1 MPTSKTRV
9 GSVDSPVDQPPRD
22 PLAPFTPEVRAWFS
36 GSFAEPTRAQVG
48 GWAAISAGS
57 HTLIHAPTGS
67 GKTLAAFLWCID
79 RLAVEPR
86 PVTPTTRVLY
96 VSPLK
101 ALAYDVERNLRAPL
115 AGIELAAERLGR
127 PVPRITMGTRTG
139 DTATDQRRR
148 LLKRP
153 PDILVT
159 TPESLY
165 LLLTS
170 GGRETLRGV
179 EHVIVDEIHAVAGT
193 KRGAH
198 LALSLERLERLTA
211 RPPQRIGLSAT
222 QRPLETV
229 ARFLGG
235 TGSGREVAIVD
246 AGGEKTL
253 ELQVVVP
260 VEDLSRIGESLP
272 LEERPSGPVVGPEA
286 RVSIWPAIHPRILD
300 LVRAHRSTIIFCNS
314 RRLAERLAQ
323 RLNELAG
330 EELVRAHHGS
340 ISREQR
346 VAIEEELKAGR
357 LPALVATS
365 SLELGI
371 DMGAVDLVIQV
382 ESPTS
387 VSRGLQ
393 RVGRAG
399 HTVGAPSRGVI
410 FPKYRGDL
418 LEAAVVTR
426 RMLDGA
432 IEPTVVPRD
441 PLDVLAQQIVA
452 MTVVEPWTTDDL
464 YATVTRAAPFADL
477 AREAFDG
484 VLAMLAGAYPS
495 DEFAELK
502 PRVVWDR
509 ATDTVTGRRDA
520 RMVALTSGG
529 TIPDRGLFGV
539 FIVGD
544 PGMTGRRVG
553 ELDEE
558 MVYETRVGEVI
569 TLGATSWRVEEITPD
584 RVLVS
589 PAPGVP
595 GRLPFWHGDAIGR
608 PVELG
613 RAIGA
618 FVRETET
625 DLAGGARS
633 RSRAARRL
641 ASEHMLDD
649 LAAENLLAY
658 LEDERDATG
667 ALPTDRR
674 VVVERFRDELGD
686 WRLVLLTPFGGRVH
700 APWALA
706 VEARLRDRLGSEVQS
721 IWSDDGIAFRLPEG
735 DLDGIEALLFPGPD
749 EIDDLVV
756 GTVGGSALF
765 ASRFRENAARAL
777 LLPRRRPGMRT
788 PLWQQRQRSADLLQV
803 AGRYG
808 SFPIL
813 VETYRECL
821 ADVFDLPA
829 LREVLA
835 GLRARTI
842 AVHSVETARPS
853 PFASSLLFD
862 YVAAYMYEGD
872 APLAERRAQALTLD
886 RDLLRELLGQEEL
899 RELLDEAALADLEV
913 ALQALSDDRRARTAD
928 GLHDLL
934 RRVGDL
940 SDEEVAAR
948 CAAGPTDAAAWL
960 PELEA
965 SRRAVPV
972 RLAGERRW
980 IAIEDAGRYR
990 DAVGVAPPPGVP
1002 DAFLA
1007 PALDPLGGLVARW
1020 ARTHGPFTGA
1030 EPAARWDLPLRV
1042 VEEALTAL
1050 LGAGTILRGEFR
1062 PGGAER
1068 EWCDPDILRQLR
1080 RRSLA
1085 RLRREVEPVEQA
1097 AYARFLLAWQGVA
1110 PVGAGDPP
1118 ARGAVAL
1125 ERLAETVD
1133 QLAGLPVP
1141 ASVLE
1146 RDVLPARVPGYLP
1159 RMLDE
1164 LGALGEVAW
1173 VGRGSLGR
1181 DDGRVALVRPG
1192 REWLL
1197 AAPDGSGGGAEAAVR
1212 PSSALHEAIR
1222 AALRERGALFYRQ
1235 LHGATGAVADRDLL
1249 DALWD
1254 LVWAGEVTNDTFAPL
1269 RALRWRRPTKDAARR
1284 GPRVAA
1290 LGPPEAAGRWSLV
1303 EGALTG
1309 PGGSGAA
1316 DPVPP
1321 TAARVAAAGGPGR
1334 GDAGPAARA
1343 TTERLHAVA
1352 LALLERHGVV
1362 TRAAVVAEGVPGGF
1376 SGLYPVLR
1384 AMEDAGR
1391 VRRGYFVDGL
1401 GAAQFALPGAV
1412 DRLRAVRT
1420 ARAEDPVVHVVAA
1433 ADPASPWGAI
1443 LAWPRRE
1450 GDGERRV
1457 IARAAGAHVVLVEG
1471 VPVLVAERGAK
1482 GIVTLP
1488 AFDDPEM
1495 ARTALRALAALV
1507 AEGKVREVVVARI
1520 DGEPVAGSPHRAALV
1535 DSGFVPAYRGM
1546 ALRGDGRGTPAAAT
1560 APTGPGGAWPAPPTV
1575 ARAPA
1580 RPPRP
1585 RQGGPID
1592 A

>member
-1 MPTSKTRV
+1 VPTRSSRAREARR
-9 GSVDSPVDQPPRD
+9 SPPGPDPAGD
-22 PLAPFTPEVRAWFS
+22 PLAPFSPEVRAWFT
-36 GSFAEPTRAQVG
+36 GAFAAPTPAQVG
-48 GWAAISAGS
+48 GWAAIAAGS
-57 HTLIHAPTGS
+57 HALIHAPTGS

-79 RLAVEPR
+79 RLAVAGR
-86 PVTPTTRVLY
+86 PPAPTTRVLY

-115 AGIELAAERLGR
+115 AGIALAAERIGR
-127 PVPRITMGTRTG
+127 PVPAITIGTRTG
-139 DTATDQRRR
+139 DTAADQRRR
-148 LLKRP
+148 MLKAP

-170 GGRETLRGV
+170 GARETLRGV
-179 EHVIVDEIHAVAGT
+179 EHVIVDEVHAVAGT

-198 LALSLERLERLTA
+198 LAISLERLERLAA

-229 ARFLGG
+229 ARYLGG
-235 TGSGREVAIVD
+235 AGPGRDVAIVD

-260 VEDLSRIGESLP
+260 VEDLTRIGESLP
-272 LEERPSGPVVGPEA
+272 LEEQPSGPVTAPEA
-286 RVSIWPAIHPRILD
+286 KVSIWPAIHPRILD
-300 LVRAHRSTIIFCNS
+300 LIRAHRSTIVFCNS

-340 ISREQR
+340 VAREQR
-346 VAIEEELKAGR
+346 VAIEEQLKGGH

-399 HTVGAPSRGVI
+399 HAVGVPSRGVI

-432 IEPTVVPRD
+432 IEPTVVPKD
-441 PLDVLAQQIVA
+441 PLDVLAQQVVA
-452 MTVVEPWTTDDL
+452 MTVVEPWAADDL

-502 PRVVWDR
+502 ARVAWDR
-509 ATDTVTGRRDA
+509 TTDVVTGRRDA
-520 RMVALTSGG
+520 RTVALTSGG

-618 FVRETET
+618 FVREAED
-625 DLAGGARS
+625 DLAKGPRARA
-633 RSRAARRL
+633 RAAARL
-641 ASEHMLDD
+641 SAEHMLDD

-706 VEARLRDRLGSEVQS
+706 VEARLRERLGSEVQS
-721 IWSDDGIAFRLPEG
+721 IWSDDGIAVRLPEG
-735 DLDGIEALLFPGPD
+735 DLSGVEDLLFPGPD
-749 EIDDLVV
+749 AIDDLVV
-756 GTVGGSALF
+756 GAVGGSALF

-777 LLPRRRPGMRT
+777 LLPRRRPGTRT
-788 PLWQQRQRSADLLQV
+788 PLWQQRQRSADLLSV
-803 AGRYG
+803 ASRYG

-829 LREVLA
+829 LRTILA
-835 GLRARTI
+835 SIRARTI
-842 AVHSVETARPS
+842 AVHSVETSRPS

-899 RELLDEAALADLEV
+899 RELLDPAALADAEL
-913 ALQALSDDRRARTAD
+913 ALQGLAEGRQARTAD
-928 GLHDLL
+928 AVHDLL
-934 RRVGDL
+934 RRLGDL
-940 SDEEVAAR
+940 AEHEVAAR
-948 CAAGPTDAAAWL
+948 AAVDAGTTAAWL
-960 PELEA
+960 ADLAA
-965 SRRAVPV
+965 SRRAVLV
-972 RLAGERRW
+972 RIGGEERW
-980 IAIEDAGRYR
+980 IAIEDVGRYR
-990 DAVGVAPPPGVP
+990 DAVGASPPPGVP

-1007 PALDPLGGLVARW
+1007 ATADPLGGLLARW
-1020 ARTHGPFTGA
+1020 ARTHGPFTAA
-1030 EPAARWDLPLRV
+1030 EPAARWGLPLRV
-1042 VEEALTAL
+1042 VDETLADL
-1050 LGAGTILRGEFR
+1050 LAAGTILRGEFR

-1068 EWCDPDILRQLR
+1068 EWCDPEVLRQLR

-1085 RLRREVEPVEQA
+1085 RLRREVEPVEHA

-1110 PVGAGDPP
+1110 PAGANDPP

-1125 ERLAETVD
+1125 ERLAEAVD
-1133 QLAGLPVP
+1133 QLAGLPIP

-1192 REWLL
+1192 REDLL
-1197 AAPDGSGGGAEAAVR
+1197 SPSDAAPGAVPAGTAAAGAGSAAR
-1212 PSSALHEAIR
+1212 PSGDLHDAIR
-1222 AALRERGALFYRQ
+1222 TALRERGALFYRQ
-1235 LHGATGAVADRDLL
+1235 LHGAAGGGPDRDVL

-1254 LVWAGEVTNDTFAPL
+1254 LVWSGEVTNDTFAPL
-1269 RALRWRRPTKDAARR
+1269 RALRWRRPSKDAARR

-1303 EGALTG
+1303 EAV
-1309 PGGSGAA
+1309 A
-1316 DPVPP
+1316 PP
-1321 TAARVAAAGGPGR
+1321 P
-1334 GDAGPAARA
+1334 DARA
-1343 TTERLHAVA
+1343 ATQRMHAVA
-1352 LALLERHGVV
+1352 LALLERCGVV
-1362 TRAAVVAEGVPGGF
+1362 TRAAVVAEGIPGGF
-1376 SGLYPVLR
+1376 SAIYPVFR

-1412 DRLRAVRT
+1412 DRLRAVRD
-1420 ARAEDPVVHVVAA
+1420 ARADEPVVHVVAA
-1433 ADPASPWGAI
+1433 ADPASPWGGV
-1443 LAWPRRE
+1443 LPWPRR
-1450 GDGERRV
+1450 DPDADRRV
-1457 IARAAGAHVVLVEG
+1457 IARAAGSHVVLVEG
-1471 VPVLVAERGAK
+1471 VPVLVAERDAK
-1482 GIVTLP
+1482 GLVTLP
-1488 AFDDPEM
+1488 AFDDP
-1495 ARTALRALAALV
+1495 ATAILALRSLAALAA
-1507 AEGKVREVVVARI
+1507 AGHVREVVVARV
-1520 DGEPVAGSPHRAALV
+1520 DGEAVAASPHRGTLADA
-1535 DSGFVPAYRGM
+1535 GFVPAYRGM
-1546 ALRGDGRGTPAAAT
+1546 ALRGAAVAGR
-1560 APTGPGGAWPAPPTV
+1560 
-1575 ARAPA
+1575 
-1580 RPPRP
+1580 RP
-1585 RQGGPID
+1585 
-1592 A
+1592 